1 MDSRYARG
9 SGRYRTRGAR
19 SAPVFARRR
28 RRVPARAA
36 ALALALLALVFA
48 ASRLAASMPGCSAA
62 TDAVP
67 LQSTP
72 VAEWEKGSVPYL
84 YQTDPAWAAEP
95 YAGGTVEENGCG
107 PTCLSMVYI
116 DLTGRKDLDPAGM
129 AAFSEEGGH
138 VDSGM
143 TSWTLMTD
151 GAAKLGLASEELPA
165 DESSVLSALSQGR
178 PVICSVGPGDFT
190 TTGHFIVL
198 AGLDGS
204 GGVSVHDPNSEER
217 SHRAWDV
224 GRILS
229 QCRNIWAFSAA

>member
-9 SGRYRTRGAR
+9 SGRYRAGGAR

-95 YAGGTVEENGCG
+95 YAGGTVEEMFFTRENFQKGDADVF
-107 PTCLSMVYI
+107 PTQS
-116 DLTGRKDLDPAGM
+116 
-129 AAFSEEGGH
+129 
-138 VDSGM
+138 
-143 TSWTLMTD
+143 
-151 GAAKLGLASEELPA
+151 
-165 DESSVLSALSQGR
+165 
-178 PVICSVGPGDFT
+178 
-190 TTGHFIVL
+190 
-198 AGLDGS
+198 
-204 GGVSVHDPNSEER
+204 
-217 SHRAWDV
+217 
-224 GRILS
+224 ILCCKP
-229 QCRNIWAFSAA
+229 Q